1 MNFCILLKRVLAK
14 SELYEHIVL
23 AASIAIVAKRS
34 LKIIKLIG
42 YLLVKKKKKICKTVL
57 SRTQLNFSR
66 SFSHSHS
73 ASCITVRSASN
84 RFVISKSNLAK

>member
-1 MNFCILLKRVLAK
+1 MPLVLLNFRKLRIFMNFCILLKRVLAK

-42 YLLVKKKKKICKTVL
+42 YLLVKKKKK
-57 SRTQLNFSR
+57 
-66 SFSHSHS
+66 
-73 ASCITVRSASN
+73 
-84 RFVISKSNLAK
+84 KSVNLY

>member
-42 YLLVKKKKKICKTVL
+42 YLLVKKKKICKTVL

-73 ASCITVRSASN
+73 ASCITVRSEQ
-84 RFVISKSNLAK
+84 